1 MKKSTKTET
10 LIKILKKRW
19 LSNFKACELIKSA
32 SADRLIRFI
41 RENPP
46 KDYEF
51 LERTKRT
58 KIDDLTVIFKEF
70 RLKHMAE

>member
-1 MKKSTKTET
+1 MRSTKTEI

-51 LERTKRT
+51 IERTKHS
-58 KIDDLTVIFKEF
+58 KIDGLTIVFKEF
-70 RLKHMAE
+70 RLKQRVE